1 MNFQKLTP
9 VDQQKA
15 LLDLAFRKAR
25 EKGQQKKFVGNWL
38 QKIRYKENL
47 KLDIVKDTIIT
58 RLQKVLAEFPNTLD
72 LPDFYVEL
80 IRLTIDFREL
90 KKSFGA
96 LDWAIKQ
103 LGVVHRVHIQKVN
116 EEKEGSKVKEVTKQ
130 YYGRIASILKQI
142 NPQLK
147 YLEDSRRI
155 MRTYPDIKPMFS
167 LCLYGFPNVG
177 KTTILNK
184 LTGTKAKVAAYSFTT
199 KSINAGYMKINDVKI
214 QVLDVPGTLA
224 RKEKFNDVELQA
236 ELVLKKVADV
246 VIYIF
251 DLSGASGYSI
261 KKQEQ
266 LLQNLGKKKKVF
278 PFVNKQDITDEAILK
293 EFKIKHYTLEEIK
306 EELEKEVKE
315 EPKGNSKEEFE
326 EPKEAAGENLDPSF

>member
-9 VDQQKA
+9 VPQKKE

-25 EKGQQKKFVGNWL
+25 LKGVQKKFVGNWL

-47 KLDIVKDTIIT
+47 KLDIVKDTLVT
-58 RLQKVLAEFPNTLD
+58 RLMKVLQEFPNTMD
-72 LPDFYVEL
+72 LNDFYVEL
-80 IRLTIDFREL
+80 IKLTLDYVEL

-103 LGVVHRVHIQKVN
+103 IGKVHRVHIVKVN
-116 EEKEGSKVKEVTKQ
+116 EEKEGAKVKKITLQ

-147 YLEDSRRI
+147 YLEQSRKTLRKF
-155 MRTYPDIKPMFS
+155 PAIKELFTV
-167 LCLYGFPNVG
+167 CLYGFPNVG

-199 KSINAGYMKINDVKI
+199 KSINAGYMKLNDTKV

-224 RKEKFNDVELQA
+224 RKDKMNDIELQA
-236 ELVLKKVADV
+236 ELVLNEVANV
-246 VIYIF
+246 VVYIF

-261 KKQEQ
+261 KNQEQ
-266 LLQNLGKKKKVF
+266 LLQNLGKKRKVF
-278 PFVNKQDITDEAILK
+278 PFVNKQDITDESLLK
-293 EFKIKHYTLEEIK
+293 EFTVKHYTLEEIK
-306 EELEKEVKE
+306 AEVEK
-315 EPKGNSKEEFE
+315 
-326 EPKEAAGENLDPSF
+326 LM

>member
-9 VDQQKA
+9 VPQKKE

-25 EKGQQKKFVGNWL
+25 LKGVQKKFVGNWL

-47 KLDIVKDTIIT
+47 KLDIVKDTLVT
-58 RLQKVLAEFPNTLD
+58 RLMKVLQEFPNTMD
-72 LPDFYVEL
+72 LNDFYVEL
-80 IRLTIDFREL
+80 IKLTLDYVEL

-103 LGVVHRVHIQKVN
+103 IGKVHRVHIVKVN
-116 EEKEGSKVKEVTKQ
+116 EEKEGAKVKKITLQ

-147 YLEDSRRI
+147 YLEQSRKTLRKF
-155 MRTYPDIKPMFS
+155 PAIKELFTV
-167 LCLYGFPNVG
+167 CLYGFPNVG

-199 KSINAGYMKINDVKI
+199 KSINAGYMKLNDTKV

-224 RKEKFNDVELQA
+224 RKDKMNDIEFQA
-236 ELVLKKVADV
+236 ELVLNEVANV
-246 VIYIF
+246 VVYIF

-261 KKQEQ
+261 KNQEQ
-266 LLQNLGKKKKVF
+266 LLQNLGKKRKVF
-278 PFVNKQDITDEAILK
+278 PFVNKQDITDESLLK
-293 EFKIKHYTLEEIK
+293 EFTVKHYTLEEIK
-306 EELEKEVKE
+306 AEVEK
-315 EPKGNSKEEFE
+315 
-326 EPKEAAGENLDPSF
+326 LM